1 LLAEFR
7 ADFGHTFRDPRVK
20 AFIEELKAESTL
32 FARFLDRMCMYRT
45 AVSAPLTILDAAGS
59 VSISTASVRRSVR
72 TSSWCCWF
80 YGRAHRSNDPNRH
93 QEAAR

>member
-32 FARFLDRMCMYRT
+32 FARFWTGC
-45 AVSAPLTILDAAGS
+45 AVSN
-59 VSISTASVRRSVR
+59 
-72 TSSWCCWF
+72 
-80 YGRAHRSNDPNRH
+80 GRCPHL
-93 QEAAR
+93 